1 MEFEIDQGK
10 FLSALALAQTV
21 ADKRSTMPVLA
32 NVLINAHKEGH
43 VVFSA
48 TDMMISLTES
58 VPAEVKGP
66 GALTLAV
73 RSLYGVTR
81 TLPDRPIRV
90 RALDNHWAQLTVG
103 RNEFKLMGTAH
114 SDFPELPDPSGLEF
128 TPAVGHA
135 LADLIQKTQFSVSTD
150 DARVNLN
157 GVLFECDG
165 ESATMVSTD
174 GHRLTKYS
182 APFTGPKLAKGI
194 IIPRKGMV
202 EIRKVLDRIDGVVDL
217 AVDGQH
223 FFVRAGAL
231 LLSVKLN
238 NVTFPPYQQVIPS
251 SHKRRVTALRDELLG
266 VLRRAEVM
274 APEKTA
280 TVRLEIGD
288 GSLKLTAD
296 NPDLGVAH
304 QEIEVD
310 YAGDTLVAGF
320 NARYLIEVLEVI
332 DTPKIYLEFQNEL
345 DPCVIR
351 PVEGPDFLGVVMPM
365 RI

>member
-1 MEFEIDQGK
+1 
-10 FLSALALAQTV
+10 
-21 ADKRSTMPVLA
+21 
-32 NVLINAHKEGH
+32 
-43 VVFSA
+43 
-48 TDMMISLTES
+48 
-58 VPAEVKGP
+58 
-66 GALTLAV
+66 
-73 RSLYGVTR
+73 
-81 TLPDRPIRV
+81 
-90 RALDNHWAQLTVG
+90 
-103 RNEFKLMGTAH
+103 
-114 SDFPELPDPSGLEF
+114 
-128 TPAVGHA
+128 
-135 LADLIQKTQFSVSTD
+135 
-150 DARVNLN
+150 VNLN
-157 GVLFECDG
+157 GALFESNG
-165 ESATMVSTD
+165 RTATMVSTD

-182 APFTGPKLAKGI
+182 VAARGARAREGRDHHPAQGHGRDPQGAQPGRR
-194 IIPRKGMV
+194 PRAG
-202 EIRKVLDRIDGVVDL
+202 L

-223 FFVRAGAL
+223 FFVHAGAL